1 MANAVPRRSQR
12 NAGQGDTG
20 RRSATAGSATT
31 RSTAARAP
39 AAAAARRPGVRE
51 LAAQAS
57 RENILRAAVKVFAR
71 HGYEGGRIEKIS
83 RAAKS
88 YDRMIYYYFGSKEA
102 LFIAVI
108 EEIYRRFNEAEAR
121 LEIDSGDPV
130 GSLQTIVRFVW
141 SYYRRNPEFITL
153 LNVENL
159 HRGKHISKSRRAGEY
174 SSPTIGLLDGV
185 LRSGM
190 ASGDFRP
197 GLNARDVYLM
207 IASLGYFY
215 LSNRHT
221 LSVFLNEQLE
231 TPEAL
236 AHWERFII
244 DAVMRQVSPALQPAH
259 ADGD

>member
-1 MANAVPRRSQR
+1 MTNAAPPRR
-12 NAGQGDTG
+12 NAGQRSAAARSVTT
-20 RRSATAGSATT
+20 RSATARGTSAGSV
-31 RSTAARAP
+31 
-39 AAAAARRPGVRE
+39 AARRPGARE

-71 HGYEGGRIEKIS
+71 YGYEGGRVEKIS

-121 LEIDSGDPV
+121 LEIEAADPV
-130 GSLQTIVRFVW
+130 GSLQAIVRFVW
-141 SYYRRNPEFITL
+141 SYYCRNPEFITL
-153 LNVENL
+153 LNVEHL
-159 HRGKHISKSRRAGEY
+159 HRGKPISKSRRAGEY

-185 LRSGM
+185 LQSGM
-190 ASGDFRP
+190 ARGDFRQ
-197 GLNARDVYLM
+197 GLSARDVYLM

-231 TPEAL
+231 TPAAL

-244 DAVMRQVSPALQPAH
+244 DAVMRQVSPALQTAH